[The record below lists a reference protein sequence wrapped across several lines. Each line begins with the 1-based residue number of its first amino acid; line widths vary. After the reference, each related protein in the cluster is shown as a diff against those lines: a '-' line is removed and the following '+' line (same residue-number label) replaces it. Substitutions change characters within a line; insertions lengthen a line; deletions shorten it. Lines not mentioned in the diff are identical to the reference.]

1 VNNTSGTSGADGTS
15 GRSGTAG
22 TSGTASSSGASAG
35 SGSSGTSGTAG
46 TSGTSGRS
54 GNLGTSGTFVSVT
67 GTLGLTGGGALSTDR
82 TISVNAANLTTVANT
97 YPLVFWDGVLNTFG
111 DPTAPAYGTPQSYF
125 WFDNVSKWTKFAAG
139 VVTPTSLIGVT
150 ASGEIGLTPVTI
162 GTSGT
167 SGVSITGAA
176 GTSGTSGRG
185 GTAGTS
191 GIAGVQ
197 GNNAGLRYNFSTTTT
212 DSDPGNG
219 TFRYNNAT
227 VGSVTQIYIDLT
239 DVSVTDISAF
249 IDTWDDSTSAVK
261 GYIIID
267 SNANLDVTFTIFQLN
282 SITTV
287 AGYRKLNVTYLS
299 GTAPSNFEEC
309 VIQFYRNGD
318 TGTSGTS
325 GVSGTS
331 GTSGTSGRNGTS
343 GTSGISGTAGT
354 SGITGTAGT
363 SGTSAGGGAG
373 LNPTPDYLPFNSA
386 GTSFDDST
394 LSQDASGAIHQHTA
408 GGNGE
413 IWADGN
419 IIAYY
424 SDERLKKD
432 FENITDALDKV
443 KSLRAVT
450 YYQNEIA
457 DEYLGTNLDRQVGV
471 IAQDILKVLPEAVKK
486 APFDRGIDENGN
498 TISKTGENYL
508 TVQYE
513 KIVPLLVAAINELTD
528 EIARLKQK

>member
-1 VNNTSGTSGADGTS
+1 VNNTSGTSGADGTSGRSGTAGTSGIASTSGTSGLSGTSGISGTAGTSGINSTSGTSGTNGTAGTSGNNGTAGRSGTAGTSGVASTSGTSGADGTS

-46 TSGTSGRS
+46 TSGTSGIS
-54 GNLGTSGTFVSVT
+54 GNLGTAGTYVSVT
-67 GTLGLTGGGALSTDR
+67 GVVGLTGGGVLNTNQ
-82 TISVNAANLTTVANT
+82 TISVETTNISLISNT
-97 YPLVFWDGVLNTFG
+97 YPLVFWDSNLNKFG
-111 DPTAPAYGTPQSYF
+111 EPSNPAYGTPQSYF
-125 WFDNVSKWTKFAAG
+125 WFDNVSKWTRFAGA
-139 VVTPTSLIGVT
+139 VVTPTFLLAADASGNVGVT
-150 ASGEIGLTPVTI
+150 TVSA
-162 GTSGT
+162 GTAGT

-191 GIAGVQ
+191 GIAG
-197 GNNAGLRYNFSTTTT
+197 
-212 DSDPGNG
+212 
-219 TFRYNNAT
+219 
-227 VGSVTQIYIDLT
+227 
-239 DVSVTDISAF
+239 
-249 IDTWDDSTSAVK
+249 
-261 GYIIID
+261 
-267 SNANLDVTFTIFQLN
+267 
-282 SITTV
+282 
-287 AGYRKLNVTYLS
+287 
-299 GTAPSNFEEC
+299 TA
-309 VIQFYRNGD
+309 
-318 TGTSGTS
+318 GTS
-325 GVSGTS
+325 GVTGAGGTAGTS
-331 GTSGTSGRNGTS
+331 GIAGAAGTAGTSGTSGRNGT
-343 GTSGISGTAGT
+343 SGTAGT

-363 SGTSAGGGAG
+363 SGTSSGGGAG
-373 LNPTPDYLPFNSA
+373 LNPTTNYLPYNN
-386 GTSFDDST
+386 GTIFDDST
-394 LSQDASGAIHQHTA
+394 LSQDASGAIHQHLGA
-408 GGNGE
+408 GNGE

-457 DEYLGTNLDRQVGV
+457 DEYLGTNLERQVGV
-471 IAQDILKVLPEAVKK
+471 IAQDIVKVLPEAVKK
-486 APFDRGIDENGN
+486 APFDRGVDENGN